1 MKLKGIAVLAFLFN
15 TALFATYYAV
25 SKEALERIDP
35 IVFTFFEM
43 TSLVPIALCILAFSW
58 KHVTRVV
65 VRRGIVLGSTLCLAL
80 FTIAI
85 ALKYTTATS
94 TAFFPALNGFLAALI
109 AWLFLKQPLTKM
121 TWGAGLFSIVGAALL
136 IMNSPMGGIRGSLI
150 AFLGGLFFTCYVF
163 LSDTEQE
170 QEAAPWPLFAIELLT
185 MAGWACLVS
194 LLFGDWKAFH
204 PSLPKDVYVILYVA
218 GACTFLPTMI
228 TALMQKHISAL
239 TVSFIYVLEPVLG
252 AFIANLYLHELLPL
266 YGYIGGSLVVIGAII
281 QTCTGIKRTHT
292 QEQYGYESKQQL
304 LGWET
309 GRPQGDA
316 SPIHVSVP
324 NASSYGRGIPSRVHL
339 LSGVIYPLLFLFGGG
354 FLLAKIGGL
363 PPTSWQELF
372 LMRTQLLASSALW
385 RELATQLLLVQ
396 AICWLVAWLS
406 VILTGSLGIARS
418 LALRNEAAHIAE
430 QETLQQQAIPRAAA
444 MQSAVVQQS
453 YAEQDLVTA
462 ENVLQ
467 QTFSGDFV
475 TARREV
481 RITEE
486 LPLQPEIHVWEEYPE
501 MELAVA
507 AYEVPTVPPVS
518 RQNEDTLQEQRQKMR
533 RMRLARV

>member
-1 MKLKGIAVLAFLFN
+1 MKLKSIAVLAFLFN

-25 SKEALERIDP
+25 SKEALGRIDP

-43 TSLVPIALCILAFSW
+43 TSLVPVALCILAFSW
-58 KHVTRVV
+58 KHVTRAV

-85 ALKYTTATS
+85 ALKYTSATS

-136 IMNSPMGGIRGSLI
+136 IMNSPVGGARGSLI
-150 AFLGGLFFTCYVF
+150 AFLGGLFFTCYIF
-163 LSDTEQE
+163 LSDTEQK
-170 QEAAPWPLFAIELLT
+170 QQVAPWPLFAIELLT

-204 PSLPKDVYVILYVA
+204 PSLPKDIYVIIYVA

-228 TALMQKHISAL
+228 TVLMQKHISAL

-266 YGYIGGSLVVIGAII
+266 YGYIGGSLVVVGAIV
-281 QTCTGIKRTHT
+281 QTCTGIKRTHA
-292 QEQYGYESKQQL
+292 QEQYGYGQL
-304 LGWET
+304 GQLHPLLN
-309 GRPQGDA
+309 RNSMA
-316 SPIHVSVP
+316 SI
-324 NASSYGRGIPSRVHL
+324 G
-339 LSGVIYPLLFLFGGG
+339 GVMYPLLFLFGGG

-372 LMRTQLLASSALW
+372 LMRTQLLASLALW

-396 AICWLVAWLS
+396 AICWLVAWVS
-406 VILTGSLGIARS
+406 VILTGSIGIARGLS
-418 LALRNEAAHIAE
+418 LRTATALITE
-430 QETLQQQAIPRAAA
+430 QETMALLQTPTMSQPTAI
-444 MQSAVVQQS
+444 SVVQQTH
-453 YAEQDLVTA
+453 AEDLVTA

-467 QTFSGDFV
+467 QTFNGDFV
-475 TARREV
+475 TAHREA

-486 LPLQPEIHVWEEYPE
+486 LPTQPEIQVWEEYPE

-507 AYEVPTVPPVS
+507 SYEVPTIPPMS
-518 RQNEDTLQEQRQKMR
+518 RQDEDALLEQRRKMR

>member
-1 MKLKGIAVLAFLFN
+1 MKLKSIAVLAFLFN

-43 TSLVPIALCILAFSW
+43 TSLVPVALCILALSW
-58 KHVTRVV
+58 KQITRAV

-163 LSDTEQE
+163 LSDTKHEQE
-170 QEAAPWPLFAIELLT
+170 VAPWPLFAIELLT

-204 PSLPKDVYVILYVA
+204 PSLPKDIYVILYVA
-218 GACTFLPTMI
+218 SACTFLPTMI
-228 TALMQKHISAL
+228 TVLMQKHVSAL

-252 AFIANLYLHELLPL
+252 AFIAHLYLHELLPL
-266 YGYIGGSLVVIGAII
+266 YGYIGGGLVVIGAIL

-292 QEQYGYESKQQL
+292 QKQYGYE
-304 LGWET
+304 G
-309 GRPQGDA
+309 QGDA
-316 SPIHVSVP
+316 PPIHVSIPNVP
-324 NASSYGRGIPSRVHL
+324 SYGRSVPLRTPWFG
-339 LSGVIYPLLFLFGGG
+339 GVVYPLLFLFGGG

-385 RELATQLLLVQ
+385 RELAIQLLLVQ
-396 AICWLVAWLS
+396 AVCWLVAWVS
-406 VILTGSLGIARS
+406 IILTGSIGIARGLS
-418 LALRNEAAHIAE
+418 LRTETARIAE
-430 QETLQQQAIPRAAA
+430 QETLQQQAIPRT
-444 MQSAVVQQS
+444 AVIQPAIAQQT
-453 YAEQDLVTA
+453 YTEDLVTA
-462 ENVLQ
+462 DNVLQ

-475 TARREV
+475 TARREA

-486 LPLQPEIHVWEEYPE
+486 LPTRPEIQVWEEYPE

-507 AYEVPTVPPVS
+507 SYEVPTVPPMRKQGES
-518 RQNEDTLQEQRQKMR
+518 TLLEQRQRMR
-533 RMRLARV
+533 RMRLARA